1 MNGCEVLDI
10 FLVMS
15 TIQRLPD
22 TLAVIPLNSKVLLP
36 SVVTKVIVNGDAA
49 AYIARALKVVRKDR
63 SKQIIYLAIVP
74 ICPSASEK
82 TLKATIEGNF
92 GADGDSESVVKTD
105 KFTIKSKTESDKNGS
120 ALNLFHF
127 GCAARVIQVEKS
139 DSTKD
144 SLTLFLQGI
153 CRFHVDKLSTSENV
167 LMAQVTH
174 YPEPMDMAAP
184 KDDEEFNDTLLE
196 FRSLSREFINKMKD
210 LKIPGAL
217 LAQLSKVIDKSPPS
231 QLANLL
237 ASVIETTFDE
247 KLEILESTDLRM
259 RLKKVNEWMTR
270 QLHVLKITQQIQSNI
285 DGKLDKKRREFYL
298 RQQVSRS

>member
-1 MNGCEVLDI
+1 VNGCEVLDI

-74 ICPSASEK
+74 VCPSASEK

-174 YPEPMDMAAP
+174 YPEPMDMAAQ

-247 KLEILESTDLRM
+247 KLEILETTDLRM